1 MSTGIEL
8 MQHAL
13 GINERNR
20 TPYRNYFLAGEGHT
34 DNEKWEELVS
44 DGLATSRPAPDFVGG
59 GTLYHVTEKGEA
71 TAISALPELKKRTRY
86 EEYLDADSC
95 QPFSEW
101 LLGYR
106 LPEVEYSRDGKC
118 RMFRCSYDAAYGY
131 PRRDVE
137 GEWCDTKK
145 QRRLVTKKL
154 CVNRNRRQP
163 NDSTQQT
170 GSA

>member
-20 TPYRNYFLAGEGHT
+20 EPYRNYFLAGDGHA
-34 DNEKWEELVS
+34 DNSQWQELVTE
-44 DGLATSRPAPDFVGG
+44 GLATSRPSPDFCGG
-59 GTLYHVTEKGEA
+59 GVLYHVTDKGKA
-71 TAISALPELKKRTRY
+71 LAISALPEPKKKTRY

-95 QPFSEW
+95 LSFSEW

-106 LPEVEYSRDGKC
+106 IPEVEYNRQGEC
-118 RMFRCSYDAAYGY
+118 RMYRCSYDAAYGY

-137 GEWCDTKK
+137 GEWCKTKK
-145 QRRLVTKKL
+145 AAKVSYKAAL
-154 CVNRNRRQP
+154 RQGVK
-163 NDSTQQT
+163 D
-170 GSA
+170 GRAH